1 MTNRAMQRHWTGK
14 IDTSLVIPL
23 VFGVFVADL
32 IVGLVSPIFS
42 LFATRNGTSILVLA
56 VVLTFGAFAGL
67 CTTFPIARWADRI
80 GKRRI
85 FSAGVGMLGLS
96 CVVFAVSRGSWVLAL
111 PRAMLGVAAVST
123 FPIGVACLS
132 DGVTPELRPRAVGLY
147 ASAMG
152 AGFAVG
158 PLLGGWSATELGYR
172 LTFAWAG
179 ALAVL
184 TGISGFPAT
193 E

>member
-1 MTNRAMQRHWTGK
+1 
-14 IDTSLVIPL
+14 
-23 VFGVFVADL
+23 
-32 IVGLVSPIFS
+32 
-42 LFATRNGTSILVLA
+42 
-56 VVLTFGAFAGL
+56 
-67 CTTFPIARWADRI
+67 
-80 GKRRI
+80 
-85 FSAGVGMLGLS
+85 MLGLS

-111 PRAMLGVAAVST
+111 PCAMLGVAAVST

-132 DGVTPELRPRAVGLY
+132 DGVTPELRPWAVGLY

-184 TGISGFPAT
+184 TGIRVSRRLNKPALPRET
-193 E
+193 ATTANPHCRLRPKTKSCSRCQRSKRQTQG